1 MEIRYHPRFDRDT
14 RRIRSR
20 DLSSRL
26 ERTIAELKAAS
37 NIREVS
43 GVQPM
48 TGSED
53 HFRIRIG
60 EYRIGLEVDGDVAVL
75 LRFMH
80 RRDIY
85 RNFP

>member
-37 NIREVS
+37 NIRAVS
-43 GVQPM
+43 GVQPI
-48 TGSED
+48 TGSGTYY
-53 HFRIRIG
+53 RIRIG
-60 EYRIGLEVDGDVAVL
+60 DYRLGLELASNTAVL
-75 LRFMH
+75 LRFGH
-80 RRDIY
+80 RREFY
-85 RNFP
+85 RGFP

>member
-37 NIREVS
+37 NIKEIS
-43 GVQPM
+43 GVQPIA
-48 TGSED
+48 GWED
-53 HFRIRIG
+53 LYRIRIG
-60 EYRIGLEVDGDVAVL
+60 DYRLGLELVDNSAVL
-75 LRFMH
+75 LRFGH
-80 RRDIY
+80 RREFY
-85 RNFP
+85 RGFP